1 MRKTLKLA
9 VFVAIFTVMSFMRVN
24 AKSVNVTDQ
33 ETLKAALQDAEVDT
47 IVLANDIETTEKIDI
62 IRNVTIDGA
71 NHTIKYSKDLGET
84 FSHVYVLHYYKTLG
98 TLKNIKLSGAEAA
111 LNINGS
117 VVTLSGTIDVSGNR
131 LGGIDLGMGE
141 GVTDFPDIITD
152 NATIVNTTESST
164 APTAWFD
171 ISLDDIELDDEE
183 DADIDLEA
191 WPFKGV
197 AYIGSKD
204 QIHMFLNRANV
215 PVGDDVIDLSD
226 EFNKDDEVIKEPENV
241 QKKEEANDN
250 VASANPNTY
259 DDIILYL
266 IFTILSLAV
275 LGFTYSKA
283 TAR

>member
-164 APTAWFD
+164 APTAWID

-226 EFNKDDEVIKEPENV
+226 EFDNGDEVTKEPENV
-241 QKKEEANDN
+241 QKKEEPNDN